1 MTHGRMG
8 WFFAEATKSL
18 RSNFAT
24 TLAAVVTVLIVL
36 YLFGIGAA
44 LGSYIFSYTEQ
55 VRGDVNIKVWV
66 ADNAKDSERHA
77 IQVRLAS
84 DPRVDP
90 KSITFVTKDEALA
103 EAKKQFSS
111 QTLRFLAGNPF
122 PTRFQVKAKNPDDSA
137 AIASSIA
144 GMKGLEPST
153 DSLPNPDYGA
163 RTADKVLS
171 TAGVIE
177 AVIAG
182 IAVVLG
188 IAAVL
193 LIGNTI
199 RLSIFARR
207 REVEVMKLVGATNWF
222 VRWPFMLE
230 GMICG
235 VMGAIGAAIVLFIS
249 YEALR
254 GYFETNT
261 LSGQG
266 GSASALAFWQLAILL
281 VLAGLGLGAAG
292 SGLTM
297 RKFLRV

>member
-8 WFFAEATKSL
+8 WFFAEAMKSL

-66 ADNAKDSERHA
+66 SDNAKDSELHA
-77 IQVRLAS
+77 IQARLAT

-90 KSITFVTKDEALA
+90 RSVKFVTKDQALA
-103 EAKKQFSS
+103 EAKAQFSS
-111 QTLRFLAGNPF
+111 QTLKFLAGNPF
-122 PTRFQVKAKNPDDSA
+122 PARFQVKAKNPDQSA
-137 AIASSIA
+137 SIASSIA

-153 DSLPNPDYGA
+153 DELPNPDYGA

-235 VMGAIGAAIVLFIS
+235 VFGAIGAAIVLFIS

-266 GSASALAFWQLAILL
+266 GTASALAFWQLAILL
-281 VLAGLGLGAAG
+281 VIAGLGLGAAG